1 VTPARAA
8 KTRRLKRHGP
18 GVSGLTLLSS
28 PKRVMRPRATS
39 EQLIA
44 AARAHVGDGVTRVVD
59 VGTGR
64 GAIAIAVASS
74 CPHAEIEAAFSHRDG
89 LELDPR

>member
-1 VTPARAA
+1 
-8 KTRRLKRHGP
+8 
-18 GVSGLTLLSS
+18 
-28 PKRVMRPRATS
+28 MRPRATS

-89 LELDPR
+89 LELDPRSRPYLWLRGRRNGATP